1 MLRSHFDRVMLMLDG
16 DPAGQQGTATILNLL
31 APLMPVDA
39 VALQEGEQPN
49 QLTARELQRLVQQS
63 RAEASDECTVV
74 LPEENG

>member
-1 MLRSHFDRVMLMLDG
+1 M
-16 DPAGQQGTATILNLL
+16 NLL

-39 VALQEGEQPN
+39 VALQEGEQPD
-49 QLTARELQRLVQQS
+49 QLTAREIQRLVQQS